1 MKTVQLRFCRRFLM
15 VSVATLSVV
24 ILAACAARQA
34 PPPVPTKPLPAP
46 PAPVTFT
53 ATAYCQGTTTAT
65 GTKVRR
71 GIVAADPVVLPLGS
85 LIQVRGLAGGLDG
98 VYTVADTGPKVRGR
112 SIDIYMTDC
121 RAAVRFGRQ
130 RARVTVLRPRS

>member
-1 MKTVQLRFCRRFLM
+1 MKAVQPRSCKHFLI
-15 VSVATLSVV
+15 VSLATLSLTT
-24 ILAACAARQA
+24 LAGCGSRRA
-34 PPPVPTKPLPAP
+34 PPPPASRPLA
-46 PAPVTFT
+46 VT

-85 LIQVRGLAGGLDG
+85 VIHVRGLVGGFDG

-112 SIDIYMTDC
+112 SIDIYMADC

-130 RARVTVLRPRS
+130 QARVTVLRLKS